1 MPPLLSRPACVLFA
15 IVLSIAGG
23 ARADSVSDPIGPAA
37 ALSDM
42 QAARLLIRAGRLGH
56 ARAFLEQTAPSTDA
70 ERIERLFLLG
80 RIEMRLGL
88 PAAAAQRFEAALA
101 IRPDLP
107 RVRLELARAY
117 FLAGVDDRARHHF
130 RLSLDDALPSSVEA
144 VVETLLRRLD
154 VRERWSASVS
164 AAMLPVTERSQRDT
178 VRIGGVPFRLNQD
191 AKSSS
196 GHGALLGGGASYS
209 HPLPGRFRG
218 VLATSGAAKLYERSD
233 WNEVTATGEAGLAHL
248 LDGRSISAGLRVTR
262 VWSPGVSDRVGFGPW
277 VRSGWRWSQATRFDV
292 SVAADR
298 RRHDESRGRD
308 GWRMVV
314 EPRLAHAYDGQHS
327 VVLEPTFEVVSTD
340 LDHFGS
346 HLIGVGATVSRV
358 LDGGISVSLSAS
370 AEIRRH
376 AARDRLFGI
385 RRVDRTERV
394 SFRIGHRSWRFGG
407 FAPYVGYSH
416 ERTRSNIP
424 VHAHRARGFTV
435 GLTRRY

>member
-1 MPPLLSRPACVLFA
+1 M
-15 IVLSIAGG
+15 

-42 QAARLLIRAGRLGH
+42 QAARLLIRAGRLDH
-56 ARAFLEQTAPSTDA
+56 ARAFLEQAAPSTDA

-130 RLSLDDALPSSVEA
+130 RLSLDNALPSSVEA
-144 VVETLLRRLD
+144 IVETLLRRLD

-209 HPLPGRFRG
+209 HPLPGRLRG

-233 WNEVTATGEAGLAHL
+233 WNEVTATGEAGL
-248 LDGRSISAGLRVTR
+248 RISSMGEASLRVCASR
-262 VWSPGVSDRVGFGPW
+262 VCGARVYPTGSVSAPGSDRVGVG
-277 VRSGWRWSQATRFDV
+277 
-292 SVAADR
+292 R
-298 RRHDESRGRD
+298 RRRASTCRWLPIVDAATNREAVTVGAWWSSLGLRTPTTGSSRWCLSRRSRSSRQIWTTLAATSSVSERRCPACSMGD
-308 GWRMVV
+308 I
-314 EPRLAHAYDGQHS
+314 RLAQRECGDPSPCCA
-327 VVLEPTFEVVSTD
+327 
-340 LDHFGS
+340 
-346 HLIGVGATVSRV
+346 
-358 LDGGISVSLSAS
+358 
-370 AEIRRH
+370 
-376 AARDRLFGI
+376 
-385 RRVDRTERV
+385 
-394 SFRIGHRSWRFGG
+394 
-407 FAPYVGYSH
+407 
-416 ERTRSNIP
+416 
-424 VHAHRARGFTV
+424 
-435 GLTRRY
+435 